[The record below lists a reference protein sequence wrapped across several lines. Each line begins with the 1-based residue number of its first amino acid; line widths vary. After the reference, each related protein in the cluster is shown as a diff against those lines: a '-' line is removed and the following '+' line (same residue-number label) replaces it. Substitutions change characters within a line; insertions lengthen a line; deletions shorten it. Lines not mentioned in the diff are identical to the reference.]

1 MDKKIPTYV
10 INLEKRRERKEHILN
25 EFIDKPEFEV
35 KVVEAIEHT
44 NGTFPIFLFLLSIH
58 YLLCIQ

>member
-10 INLEKRRERKEHILN
+10 INLKKRPDRKEHILN

-44 NGTFPIFLFLLSIH
+44 NGDCPIKCVNKK
-58 YLLCIQ
+58 YGVQLCSL